1 MAASAVG
8 DQEMNDR
15 RTVQHMS
22 RSRAFAAMALVAA
35 LVLTACEDG
44 PPGAS
49 VGNPEAG
56 ATVTRAS
63 DLAYP
68 TYVALGDSYTAAPGV
83 PQTEQETG
91 CLRSNGNYASLVAN
105 QLKSDFVDVSC
116 SGATTVSLIG
126 AQHTGVQVYP
136 PQFAAL
142 SADTSLVTL
151 GIGGNDLKLFQT
163 MVGTCGQFA
172 LSDPDGAPCRDYM
185 LDAGKKKDLLVEKI
199 DKIGDRVKAALKGI
213 HDRAPQARVILVG
226 YPQSVPA
233 KGTCRILPIAKGD
246 YPYVRGLVVKLNDAL
261 RAAAKKAKAG
271 FVDMVKASKGHDIC
285 AGQDAWVNGVNT
297 DLMRALAF
305 HPFAEEQ
312 QAAADLIMKKL
323 DVQ

>member
-1 MAASAVG
+1 
-8 DQEMNDR
+8 MNAPRTVERMLVR
-15 RTVQHMS
+15 RTV
-22 RSRAFAAMALVAA
+22 AVLALAA
-35 LVLTACEDG
+35 LGASTGCDDG

-49 VGNPEAG
+49 VGNPSASSG
-56 ATVTRAS
+56 ATRAS
-63 DLAYP
+63 NLAYP

-105 QLKSDFVDVSC
+105 QLESDFVDVSC
-116 SGATTVSLIG
+116 SAATTVALAG
-126 AQHTGVQVYP
+126 AQHSADHVYP

-151 GIGGNDLKLFQT
+151 GIGGNDLELFQT
-163 MVGTCGQFA
+163 MVGTCGQFG
-172 LSDPDGAPCRDYM
+172 LSDPDGSPCRDYM
-185 LDAGKKKDLLVEKI
+185 KDAGKKLDLLVEKI
-199 DKIGDRVKAALKGI
+199 DKISGRVKAALKGI

-226 YPQSVPA
+226 YPQPVPA

-246 YPYVRGLVVKLNDAL
+246 YPYVRGIVVKLNNAL
-261 RAAAKKAKAG
+261 RTAAKKAKAD
-271 FVDMVKASKGHDIC
+271 FIDMVKASKGHDIC
-285 AGQDAWVNGVNT
+285 AGSDAWVNGVNT

-312 QAAADLIMKKL
+312 QAVADLIMRKL
-323 DVQ
+323 DVD

>member
-1 MAASAVG
+1 
-8 DQEMNDR
+8 MNVP
-15 RTVQHMS
+15 RTVKRMLL
-22 RSRAFAAMALVAA
+22 RPAVALVAI
-35 LVLTACEDG
+35 ACLGVVAGCDDG

-49 VGNPEAG
+49 VGNPSASSS
-56 ATVTRAS
+56 ATTSS
-63 DLAYP
+63 DLPYP

-105 QLKSDFVDVSC
+105 QLKAEFVDVSC
-116 SGATTVSLIG
+116 SGASTLSLIG
-126 AQHTGVQVYP
+126 AQNTGDHVYP

-163 MVGTCGQFA
+163 MVGTCGQFG
-172 LSDPDGAPCRDYM
+172 LSEPDGSPCRDYM
-185 LDAGKKKDLLVEKI
+185 KDAGKKKDLLVEKI

-226 YPQSVPA
+226 YPQPVPA

-261 RAAAKKAKAG
+261 RTAARTAKAD

-323 DVQ
+323 DVS

>member
-1 MAASAVG
+1 
-8 DQEMNDR
+8 MNDPRTVERMLR
-15 RTVQHMS
+15 RTV
-22 RSRAFAAMALVAA
+22 AVLALAA
-35 LVLTACEDG
+35 LGALTGCDDG

-49 VGNPEAG
+49 VGNPSASSS
-56 ATVTRAS
+56 ATRAS

-105 QLKSDFVDVSC
+105 QLKSDLVDVSC
-116 SGATTVSLIG
+116 SGASTVSLIG
-126 AQHTGVQVYP
+126 AQDTADHVYP

-151 GIGGNDLKLFQT
+151 GIGGNDLQLFET
-163 MVGTCGQFA
+163 MVGTCGQLG
-172 LSDPDGAPCRDYM
+172 LSDPDGSPCRDYM
-185 LDAGKKKDLLVEKI
+185 KDAGTKKDLLVEKI
-199 DKIGDRVKAALKGI
+199 DQIGGRVKAALKGI
-213 HDRAPQARVILVG
+213 RDRAPQAKVVLVG
-226 YPQSVPA
+226 YPQPVPP

-246 YPYVRGLVVKLNDAL
+246 YPYMRSLVVKLNDSL
-261 RAAAKKAKAG
+261 RTAAKKAEAD
-271 FVDMVKASKGHDIC
+271 FIDMVKASKGHDIC
-285 AGQDAWVNGVNT
+285 AGSDAWVNGVNT

-312 QAAADLIMKKL
+312 QAVADLVMKKL
-323 DVQ
+323 DVE

>member
-1 MAASAVG
+1 VEPMLL
-8 DQEMNDR
+8 R
-15 RTVQHMS
+15 R
-22 RSRAFAAMALVAA
+22 AIGLVAVA
-35 LVLTACEDG
+35 SLGVVAGCDDG

-49 VGNPEAG
+49 VGNPSASSS
-56 ATVTRAS
+56 ATRAS

-83 PQTEQETG
+83 PQTEQESG

-116 SGATTVSLIG
+116 TGASTVSLVG
-126 AQHTGVQVYP
+126 AQHSADHVHP

-151 GIGGNDLKLFQT
+151 GIGGNDLELFQT
-163 MVGTCGQFA
+163 MVGTCGQFG
-172 LSDPDGAPCRDYM
+172 LNDPDGSPCRDYM
-185 LDAGKKKDLLVEKI
+185 KDAGKKKDLLVEKI
-199 DKIGDRVKAALKGI
+199 DKIGDRVRSALKGI
-213 HDRAPQARVILVG
+213 HDRAPQARVVLVG
-226 YPQSVPA
+226 YPQPVPA

-261 RAAAKKAKAG
+261 RAAAKKAKADFIDLG
-271 FVDMVKASKGHDIC
+271 KASRGHDIC
-285 AGQDAWVNGVNT
+285 AGPEAWVNGLNT

-323 DVQ
+323 DVE

>member
-1 MAASAVG
+1 MLLRRAV
-8 DQEMNDR
+8 
-15 RTVQHMS
+15 
-22 RSRAFAAMALVAA
+22 ALGAVACLGVVA
-35 LVLTACEDG
+35 GCDDG

-49 VGNPEAG
+49 VGNPSASSS
-56 ATVTRAS
+56 ATRAS
-63 DLAYP
+63 DLAFP

-116 SGATTVSLIG
+116 SGATTTSLVG
-126 AQHTGVQVYP
+126 AQNTSGHVYP
-136 PQFAAL
+136 AQFAAL
-142 SADTSLVTL
+142 SAETSLVTV
-151 GIGGNDLKLFQT
+151 GIGGNDLQLFQT

-172 LSDPDGAPCRDYM
+172 LSDSDGSPCRDYM
-185 LDAGKKKDLLVEKI
+185 EEAGKKKDLLAEKI
-199 DKIGDRVKAALKGI
+199 DKIGPRVRAALKGI
-213 HDRAPQARVILVG
+213 HDRAPQARVVLVG
-226 YPQSVPA
+226 YPQPVPP

-261 RAAAKKAKAG
+261 RTAAKKAK
-271 FVDMVKASKGHDIC
+271 VDFIDLVRASKGHDIC
-285 AGQDAWVNGVNT
+285 AGPDAWVNGVNT

-312 QAAADLIMKKL
+312 QAVADLIMKKL
-323 DVQ
+323 DVS

>member
-1 MAASAVG
+1 MGAFAV
-8 DQEMNDR
+8 DLHEMNDP
-15 RTVQHMS
+15 RTVERMLVG
-22 RSRAFAAMALVAA
+22 RTVAVLALAVLGA
-35 LVLTACEDG
+35 LTACDDG
-44 PPGAS
+44 PPSAT
-49 VGNPEAG
+49 VGNPQPTA
-56 ATVTRAS
+56 ATPGQGS
-63 DLAYP
+63 PYP
-68 TYVALGDSYTAAPGV
+68 TYVALGDSYSAAPGV

-105 QLKSDFVDVSC
+105 QLESAFVDVTC
-116 SGATTVSLIG
+116 SGASTVSLVG
-126 AQHTGVQVYP
+126 AQHTADHVIP

-142 SADTSLVTL
+142 SEDTSLVTL
-151 GIGGNDLKLFQT
+151 GIGGNDLKLFEA
-163 MVGTCGQFA
+163 MVGACGQFG
-172 LSDPDGAPCRDYM
+172 LSDPDGSPCRDYM
-185 LDAGKKKDLLVEKI
+185 SDAGEKKDLLLEKI
-199 DKIGDRVKAALKGI
+199 DKIGVRVKAALKGI

-226 YPQSVPA
+226 YPQPVPA

-261 RAAAKKAKAG
+261 RTAAKKAKAG
-271 FVDMVKASKGHDIC
+271 FVDMVRASKGHDIC

-323 DVQ
+323 DAS

>member
-1 MAASAVG
+1 
-8 DQEMNDR
+8 MNTA
-15 RTVQHMS
+15 RTVEPML
-22 RSRAFAAMALVAA
+22 RSRVLAVALLAA
-35 LVLTACEDG
+35 LALTACDEAT
-44 PPGAS
+44 PSAT
-49 VGNPEAG
+49 VGNPDPSTAAPG
-56 ATVTRAS
+56 TGS
-63 DLAYP
+63 PYP

-91 CLRSNGNYASLVAN
+91 CLRSNGNYASLVAG
-105 QLKSDFVDVSC
+105 QLKSAFVDVSC
-116 SGATTVSLIG
+116 SGASTVALIG
-126 AQHTGVQVYP
+126 AQHSADHVYP

-142 SADTSLVTL
+142 SADTSLVTM
-151 GIGGNDLKLFQT
+151 GIGGNDLELFQT
-163 MVGTCGQFA
+163 MVGTCGQLG
-172 LSDPDGAPCRDYM
+172 LSEPDGSPCRDYM
-185 LDAGKKKDLLVEKI
+185 KDAGRKKDLLVEKI
-199 DKIGDRVKAALKGI
+199 AKIGGRVEAALEGI

-226 YPQSVPA
+226 YPQPIPA

-246 YPYVRGLVVKLNDAL
+246 YPYVRGLVVKLNAAM
-261 RAAAKKAKAG
+261 RTAAKKAKVD

-323 DVQ
+323 DAS

>member
-1 MAASAVG
+1 MGCFAV
-8 DQEMNDR
+8 DLHEMNVPRTVERMLVR
-15 RTVQHMS
+15 RT
-22 RSRAFAAMALVAA
+22 AAVLALAA
-35 LVLTACEDG
+35 LGALTGCDEG

-49 VGNPEAG
+49 VGNPSASST
-56 ATVTRAS
+56 ATRVS

-116 SGATTVSLIG
+116 TGASTVSLIG
-126 AQHTGVQVYP
+126 AQHRAEPRLP

-151 GIGGNDLKLFQT
+151 GIGGNDLKLFET
-163 MVGTCGQFA
+163 MVGTCGQFG
-172 LSDPDGAPCRDYM
+172 LSEVG
-185 LDAGKKKDLLVEKI
+185 G
-199 DKIGDRVKAALKGI
+199 RVKAALKGI
-213 HDRAPQARVILVG
+213 HDRSPQARVVLVG
-226 YPQSVPA
+226 YPQPLPS
-233 KGTCRILPIAKGD
+233 KGTCRILPLANGD

-261 RAAAKKAKAG
+261 RTAAKKAKAD
-271 FVDMVKASKGHDIC
+271 FIDMVKASKGHDIC
-285 AGQDAWVNGVNT
+285 AGSDAWVNGVNT

-312 QAAADLIMKKL
+312 QAVADLIMKKL
-323 DVQ
+323 DVE